1 MRNISI
7 IVDFTSGL
15 NLYPDLRLCNNSV
28 QYAQSIARM
37 QSVLHKMSVPVNAST
52 HTIGQTFSADAVRN
66 PLIYSVLSVD
76 WRWHRSESVG
86 AGDLGAQ
93 GAGERE
99 SVLQF

>member
-52 HTIGQTFSADAVRN
+52 HTIDQTFSADAVRIQ
-66 PLIYSVLSVD
+66 PSDLLSVIGGIALSRLVQVISEH
-76 WRWHRSESVG
+76 RWPENGR
-86 AGDLGAQ
+86 AYFN
-93 GAGERE
+93 R
-99 SVLQF
+99 

>member
-52 HTIGQTFSADAVRN
+52 HTIDQTFSADAVRIQ
-66 PLIYSVLSVD
+66 PSDLLSVD
-76 WRWHRSESVG
+76 GWWHRSESVG
-86 AGDLGAQ
+86 AGDLGAP
-93 GAGERE
+93 GTGEWE
-99 SVLQF
+99 GVL

>member
-7 IVDFTSGL
+7 IVDFTSDL

-52 HTIGQTFSADAVRN
+52 HTIDPVSYTHLTL
-66 PLIYSVLSVD
+66 PTICSV
-76 WRWHRSESVG
+76 
-86 AGDLGAQ
+86 
-93 GAGERE
+93 
-99 SVLQF
+99 